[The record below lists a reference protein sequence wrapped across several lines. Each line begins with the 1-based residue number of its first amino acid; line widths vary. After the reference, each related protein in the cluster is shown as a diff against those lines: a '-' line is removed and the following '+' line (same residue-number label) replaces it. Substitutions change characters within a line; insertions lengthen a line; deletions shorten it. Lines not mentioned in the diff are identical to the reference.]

1 MNALIDAPPAPA
13 TARRAHGQVE
23 YLLGVD
29 GGGSGTRA
37 LLARRDGA
45 VIGRGRAGP
54 SALGQ
59 GLAQAW
65 RNVELAVRDAFAS
78 AHLGVPVWE
87 RCAVAAGL
95 SGVSH
100 HPWRDAFVADNI
112 GFAHLVAETDSFTTL
127 LGAHGGKPGVILVA
141 GTGSVAEALRP
152 DASRSIVGG
161 WGFPVGDEGS
171 GAWLGLQAA
180 RHAQRAI
187 DGRAKVG
194 PLARAVWAAC
204 GAERNALQSWC
215 DRAGQFAYASLAPA
229 VFEHESR
236 DPAAAA
242 LLQRATAA
250 LEAMAFAIDP
260 KGQLPLAVSG
270 SVGLRLAPRMS
281 PALRSR
287 QVAAAH
293 GSEAGALILIRRIVQ
308 AQMEEQTL

>member
-1 MNALIDAPPAPA
+1 MNAVIDVPPGPA
-13 TARRAHGQVE
+13 MVE
-23 YLLGVD
+23 HSGRKVEFLLGVD

-37 LLARRDGA
+37 LLARRDGT
-45 VIGRGRAGP
+45 VVGRGRAGP

-65 RNVELAVRDAFAS
+65 RHIEAAIRDAFAS

-87 RCAVAAGL
+87 RCAVAVGL

-112 GFAHLVAETDSFTTL
+112 GFALLVAETDSFTTL
-127 LGAHGGKPGVILVA
+127 LGAHGGESGVILVA
-141 GTGSVAEALRP
+141 GSGSVAEALHA
-152 DASRSIVGG
+152 DGSRSIVGG
-161 WGFPVGDEGS
+161 WGFPAGDEGS
-171 GAWLGLQAA
+171 GAWLGLEAA
-180 RHAQRAI
+180 RHAQCAL
-187 DGRAKVG
+187 DGRANSG

-204 GAERNALQSWC
+204 GADRDALQSWC
-215 DRAGQFAYASLAPA
+215 DRAGQFAYASLAPS
-229 VFEHESR
+229 VFEHEAR

-242 LLQRATAA
+242 LLRRATAA

-260 KGQLPLAVSG
+260 KGQLPLAVCG

-293 GSEAGALILIRRIVQ
+293 GSEAGALTLIRRIVQ
-308 AQMEEQTL
+308 AQMEEETL